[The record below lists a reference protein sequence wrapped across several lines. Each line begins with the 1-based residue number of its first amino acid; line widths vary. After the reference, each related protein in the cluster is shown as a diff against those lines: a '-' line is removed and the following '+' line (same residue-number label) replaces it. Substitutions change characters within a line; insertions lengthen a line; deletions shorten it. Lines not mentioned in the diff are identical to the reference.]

1 MRKLRTM
8 GAFIACGLIAAACG
22 SDKSTTAATTSASR
36 LDGGITVLAASSLT
50 KGFTALGTEFES
62 QHPGTKITFSFGSSS
77 DLETQIEQGAPADV
91 FASADQKNMDKLV
104 TAKANAAAPVDFVRN
119 KLEIAVEKGNPKQI
133 ASLADLTKSGMIVVL
148 CDSSVPCGK
157 FADEVLANANVKVT
171 PKSREASV
179 KATLSKVELGE
190 ADAAIVYVSDVASS
204 GKVDGVQIPDS
215 VNVVT
220 MLPVVALKG
229 SKHPTFAQAWVDFVV
244 AHENELVDR
253 YGFLSL

>member
-1 MRKLRTM
+1 
-8 GAFIACGLIAAACG
+8 
-22 SDKSTTAATTSASR
+22 
-36 LDGGITVLAASSLT
+36 
-50 KGFTALGTEFES
+50 
-62 QHPGTKITFSFGSSS
+62 
-77 DLETQIEQGAPADV
+77 
-91 FASADQKNMDKLV
+91 
-104 TAKANAAAPVDFVRN
+104 
-119 KLEIAVEKGNPKQI
+119 
-133 ASLADLTKSGMIVVL
+133 
-148 CDSSVPCGK
+148 
-157 FADEVLANANVKVT
+157 
-171 PKSREASV
+171 V